1 MVRYKHALA
10 AWVVSHSTRDLGR
23 VSLGLAGLWSSA
35 FEGGVAARIAN
46 PLRRLFPR
54 PFQLLFPPSVEMSVK
69 VLGAALASPLVAFG
83 LPIVY
88 VNKFFVLLI
97 YSFWV
102 TCNLLIPLV
111 QTS

>member
-1 MVRYKHALA
+1 MP
-10 AWVVSHSTRDLGR
+10 WVVSHSTRDLGR
-23 VSLGLAGLWSSA
+23 VSVGLAGLWSSA

-54 PFQLLFPPSVEMSVK
+54 PFQLLFPSSVEMSVK
-69 VLGAALASPLVAFG
+69 VLRAALASPFVAFG

-97 YSFWV
+97 YSFYLRRSQQV
-102 TCNLLIPLV
+102 YG
-111 QTS
+111 